1 MSETNSNTPHCI
13 TNGIAVEVIVE
24 FQAKFSIPFSD
35 QNVFTYYIR
44 IHNSNQYTVQ
54 LLRRHWWIWESNG
67 TNRQVKGEGV
77 IGEQPVLAPGKTHQY
92 QSFCPIAS
100 SMGKMSGSYQMIR
113 LDTNDLFEIK
123 IPEFHLIVPEMQN

>member
-77 IGEQPVLAPGKTHQY
+77 IGEQPVLAP
-92 QSFCPIAS
+92 AS

-113 LDTNDLFEIK
+113 LDTNELFEIK